1 MPITVDSVTD
11 PMQTVQVPT
20 KSRDNFDIEEVEGLA
35 SKYYE
40 SKSKRKQP
48 E

>member
-11 PMQTVQVPT
+11 PMQTVQVPN
-20 KSRDNFDIEEVEGLA
+20 KSRDNFDIEEAEGLT

-40 SKSKRKQP
+40 IKSKSKQP